1 MNWLVIIISLLSVV
15 FVAVPDLL
23 DDNEQQNNKNNI
35 ITSIEL
41 INPQGQQVLESP
53 LLIDLQQQADT
64 LKQVQQEKLKQKQ
77 VGNKKVASENE
88 LVFGNQVF
96 LLLGIFNQAEQVFVL
111 IKNDQQQLV
120 KAAVGDTLG
129 SNVTLTAITSN
140 TITLANAKQSK
151 KFKLFQRQS
160 HDKSSS

>member
-1 MNWLVIIISLLSVV
+1 MNWLVIIISLLSVM

-41 INPQGQQVLESP
+41 INPQEQQVLESP